1 MPSIGAADVLAD
13 HSSTPQPPGSTATVS
28 AASSAGPEG
37 TAQSDNNNSDNND
50 NSTATHA
57 QIYHAYHHNVPF
69 YYPQPHQQH
78 HHQPQQPFMA
88 YPQAGGH
95 DTTAASPLSS
105 GYATAMSGSPVAGS
119 AFAGIAQHQQI
130 PGTVAAYG
138 HFLGPGAAS
147 PTGSPV
153 GSPAGFSGIDVWASS
168 PPPPHSPSSPPNMRG
183 RHHHHHY
190 HNHYYSDPDA
200 GAAIVAPQAPG
211 AGDSIAQSAA
221 TAAEEAVDARNV
233 YIRNLPEDCG
243 DEALVAMACAYGEI
257 ESSKSIIH
265 ETTGKC
271 KGYGFVKYRTAEQAT
286 LAIRGFTAQGYE
298 STLARDSFKARLKRL
313 QDKSSANVYISNLPS
328 DIDEAALTELIKPHP
343 VVSARILRDAVTGH
357 HKGAGFARMPDR
369 ETAQRVIDRLK
380 GMRLPNSP
388 GPLLPRIAD
397 SEGQKQLKKQ
407 ANADGSASGSGGG
420 ANRADDASFLRS
432 ASTSP
437 LMWSPVLLYS
447 SAAAAVAAAS
457 PPTLHSFDALGHVP
471 AGVVID
477 SHSQRRLSAVS
488 GSPPSLGMPHSPIL
502 ASASLHQHQ
511 HQHQAYAAASPP
523 GGVYAMPAPYPGYA
537 ASSGYAS
544 P

>member
-28 AASSAGPEG
+28 AASSADPEG
-37 TAQSDNNNSDNND
+37 TAQGDNNNSISYNND

-78 HHQPQQPFMA
+78 HQQNHQQPFMA

-138 HFLGPGAAS
+138 YFLGPGAAS
-147 PTGSPV
+147 PAGSPV

-168 PPPPHSPSSPPNMRG
+168 PPPPPHSPSSPPNMRG
-183 RHHHHHY
+183 RHHHHNHHH

-211 AGDSIAQSAA
+211 AGDSMAQSAA
-221 TAAEEAVDARNV
+221 SAAEEAVDARNV

-286 LAIRGFTAQGYE
+286 RAIRGFAAQGYE

-313 QDKSSANVYISNLPS
+313 QDKSSANVYISNLPP

-343 VVSARILRDAVTGH
+343 VVSARILRDA
-357 HKGAGFARMPDR
+357 
-369 ETAQRVIDRLK
+369 
-380 GMRLPNSP
+380 
-388 GPLLPRIAD
+388 
-397 SEGQKQLKKQ
+397 
-407 ANADGSASGSGGG
+407 
-420 ANRADDASFLRS
+420 
-432 ASTSP
+432 
-437 LMWSPVLLYS
+437 
-447 SAAAAVAAAS
+447 
-457 PPTLHSFDALGHVP
+457 
-471 AGVVID
+471 
-477 SHSQRRLSAVS
+477 
-488 GSPPSLGMPHSPIL
+488 
-502 ASASLHQHQ
+502 
-511 HQHQAYAAASPP
+511 
-523 GGVYAMPAPYPGYA
+523 
-537 ASSGYAS
+537 
-544 P
+544 